1 MTETLS
7 GRLILEDGETLGHVT
22 IEDGR
27 IAGIEAEGTVDGSV
41 IVVPG
46 FIDVHV
52 HGWGGHDAMGG
63 VDALSGMARALAG
76 RGVTSFLPTSVT
88 ASFEKLT
95 VFAESVREWMP
106 AAPDDG
112 AEPLGFNME
121 GPFLAPKKKG
131 AHPLDL
137 LRHPEDLD
145 DERLATFVEG
155 LKVITIAPEL
165 RGAPELIRRLA
176 TRGVRVSLGH
186 SAANVAESRA
196 GYAAGAVSTT
206 HLFNA
211 MVGVVHREPGLALE
225 ALLDD
230 AVWVELIADT
240 LHVDPDLWPLIW
252 RMKPAER
259 VLLVSDAISLA
270 GSGLRGGMLGEL
282 EVRVDGDRVTLVEG
296 GNLAG
301 SVTAMDLEL
310 RNVVRAGIPLLDAVR
325 AATTNPAQLLGLT
338 DRGRLETGLRA
349 DLVETAEPPFVP
361 ILTAQR
367 REASLLPARRIGPA
381 HPALSWSCSA
391 AQRQAQGP
399 GPDQTGGG
407 GAGMSSGTVAARCGP
422 KRGPRNASQTM
433 PPPTLSATVTTRNNA
448 GAP

>member
-1 MTETLS
+1 MTETIS
-7 GRLILEDGETLGHVT
+7 GRLVLEDGETLGRLVV
-22 IEDGR
+22 EDGR
-27 IAGIEAEGTVDGSV
+27 IIRLEADGSIDSST

-63 VDALSGMARALAG
+63 TDALSGMARALAG

-95 VFAESVREWMP
+95 VFADSVREWMLG
-106 AAPDDG
+106 APGDG

-121 GPFLAPKKKG
+121 GPFLAEKKKG
-131 AHPLDL
+131 AHPADL

-145 DERLATFVEG
+145 DDRLATFVEG

-165 RGAPELIRRLA
+165 RGAPDLIRRLA
-176 TRGVRVSLGH
+176 ARGVRVSLGH
-186 SAANVAESRA
+186 SAATVPESRA

-240 LHVDPDLWPLIW
+240 LHVDPDVWPLIW
-252 RMKPAER
+252 AMKPADR

-270 GSGLRGGMLGEL
+270 GSGRSGGMLGEL
-282 EVRVDGDRVTLVEG
+282 EVRVDGDMVTLVDG

-310 RNVVRAGIPLLDAVR
+310 RNVVRSGIPLAEAVR
-325 AATTNPAQLLGLT
+325 AAATNPAELLGLT
-338 DRGRLETGLRA
+338 DRGRLEVGLRA
-349 DLVETAEPPFVP
+349 DLVELDAESFAV
-361 ILTAQR
+361 R
-367 REASLLPARRIGPA
+367 RVMRGGEWIV
-381 HPALSWSCSA
+381 SA
-391 AQRQAQGP
+391 
-399 GPDQTGGG
+399 
-407 GAGMSSGTVAARCGP
+407 
-422 KRGPRNASQTM
+422 
-433 PPPTLSATVTTRNNA
+433 
-448 GAP
+448 